1 MQNPKLMRIF
11 VESLNA
17 FMSES
22 VVRNVKLVE
31 VKVAAVEHLF
41 EPIVS
46 DMVVDDIERLESL
59 GEVFGDVEQ
68 TLITDFAAIELEV
81 FQVGVALEKLIKQV
95 FV

>member
-1 MQNPKLMRIF
+1 MQNPKLMRIL

-68 TLITDFAAIELEV
+68 TLITDFAAIELKV

>member
-1 MQNPKLMRIF
+1 MRIL

>member
-1 MQNPKLMRIF
+1 MQNPKLMRIL

-81 FQVGVALEKLIKQV
+81 FQVGVALEKFIKQV

>member
-1 MQNPKLMRIF
+1 MQNPKLMRIL

>member
-1 MQNPKLMRIF
+1 MQNPKLMCIL

-17 FMSES
+17 FMSQS

-31 VKVAAVEHLF
+31 VEVAAVEHLF

-46 DMVVDDIERLESL
+46 DMVVDDIEGLESL